1 MIPELLR
8 NDTSIT
14 NVLKF
19 SLHAVTLLSQLDP
32 KDFSHLLLNT
42 SIEESYRGFFKLF
55 GGHHVNLLFSG
66 FQDYFQTLTK
76 EEQVPMFN
84 FMGSVLNTPLYYSA
98 ENSSC
103 DASTVDLRQLLE
115 VIPKNYYSRID
126 PRLTSDL
133 VKMKEAHQVE
143 EQVREEPLVL
153 EGIHQLSQMTQCQIR
168 ISYVSNQA

>member
-8 NDTSIT
+8 NDTGIA

-19 SLHAVTLLSQLDP
+19 SFHAVTLLSQLDP
-32 KDFSHLLLNT
+32 KDFPHLINKN
-42 SIEESYRGFFKLF
+42 SIAESYRGFFQIF

-84 FMGSVLNTPLYYSA
+84 FMGSVLNTPLYYNA

-103 DASTVDLRQLLE
+103 DASSVDLRQLLE
-115 VIPKNYYSRID
+115 TSPKNYYSRID
-126 PRLTSDL
+126 PRLTSFVDSA
-133 VKMKEAHQVE
+133 VGQTRNMSSKDDHQTKFAYKMNAVE
-143 EQVREEPLVL
+143 NILK
-153 EGIHQLSQMTQCQIR
+153 
-168 ISYVSNQA
+168 A